1 MSMLEAAISAAQQL
15 FTPGP
20 ILGMLAV
27 LPIAL
32 ISGLMP
38 GGGLPITAIVLG
50 FVGFLDPWVAITIVV
65 FQSAANDAS
74 EPLPSILMGIPSSRA
89 SQATILDGYPMTR
102 QGLAGVAIGAS
113 YTASLIGGLVGAA
126 ALLVSLP
133 LMREL
138 LFMFG
143 SAEFF
148 LLSLMGMMTVAIV
161 SSGAFVKGMLTAMLG
176 LGIAMIGYS
185 PIGGVVRADFG
196 IHYLWDGIPLVPL
209 VVGIF
214 AIPEA
219 IDLVVGNTPIAMQRI
234 EEMLKGI
241 GKDVYRGMKIALNH
255 KWLTVRSSLIG
266 VFVGA
271 LPGVGGSVAHWIA
284 YAQARATEKDAKETF
299 GKGDIRG
306 VIAAESSNNSVDG
319 GDLIPT
325 VGFGIPGSGGM
336 ALLLAMFILYGI
348 QPGPAMLTTHLDL
361 TVSFVYVIALA
372 NIIVVPIMLAAS
384 PIIAKIATIPPNL
397 IAPVVIGFVTLSA
410 FMASYSLGDLM
421 VALGFAA
428 LGVFMKRY
436 GWPRPPILIAAVL
449 GESLERFTYAS
460 VSAYGASMLARPQF
474 LAIAAF
480 MLLIIGGSLRVQ
492 RGMHRAMASMPVE
505 PVSRDN
511 AEAMQQ
517 EQERSIGNSPLNEEK
532 TTLDTILL
540 RKQLTVE
547 VIGEIILLIAVT
559 AFFIY
564 MFIPSLEWAWG
575 ARLMPQIAIGIGTP
589 FLILRI
595 IYVLRVLFWSRTVSS
610 VTPSQIMDMGFRVGG
625 DPKEESKRWI
635 RILSAI
641 GVLYLGIW
649 AVGFHIALPFWIF
662 IYMVWFGRANFLL
675 AGSIAFLFLGLI
687 VGVYGYLIR
696 VPWHDP
702 PLFMLFRDFF
712 IS

>member
-1 MSMLEAAISAAQQL
+1 MLEAAISAAQQL
-15 FTPGP
+15 FAPGP

-102 QGLAGVAIGAS
+102 QGLAGVAIRAS

-133 LMREL
+133 VMREL
-138 LFMFG
+138 LFLFG

-148 LLSLMGMMTVAIV
+148 LLSLMGLMTVAIV

-176 LGIAMIGYS
+176 LAIAMIGYS

-209 VVGIF
+209 VIGIF

-219 IDLVVGNTPIAMQRI
+219 IDLVVGNTPIAMQRL

-284 YAQARATEKDAKETF
+284 YAQARATEKGAKESF
-299 GKGDIRG
+299 GKGDVRG

-325 VGFGIPGSGGM
+325 V
-336 ALLLAMFILYGI
+336 ALVYRAAAAWRFFWRCSFC
-348 QPGPAMLTTHLDL
+348 
-361 TVSFVYVIALA
+361 TVFS
-372 NIIVVPIMLAAS
+372 
-384 PIIAKIATIPPNL
+384 
-397 IAPVVIGFVTLSA
+397 
-410 FMASYSLGDLM
+410 
-421 VALGFAA
+421 
-428 LGVFMKRY
+428 
-436 GWPRPPILIAAVL
+436 
-449 GESLERFTYAS
+449 
-460 VSAYGASMLARPQF
+460 
-474 LAIAAF
+474 
-480 MLLIIGGSLRVQ
+480 RVQ
-492 RGMHRAMASMPVE
+492 GCL
-505 PVSRDN
+505 
-511 AEAMQQ
+511 Q
-517 EQERSIGNSPLNEEK
+517 SIW
-532 TTLDTILL
+532 T
-540 RKQLTVE
+540 
-547 VIGEIILLIAVT
+547 
-559 AFFIY
+559 
-564 MFIPSLEWAWG
+564 
-575 ARLMPQIAIGIGTP
+575 
-589 FLILRI
+589 
-595 IYVLRVLFWSRTVSS
+595 
-610 VTPSQIMDMGFRVGG
+610 
-625 DPKEESKRWI
+625 
-635 RILSAI
+635 
-641 GVLYLGIW
+641 
-649 AVGFHIALPFWIF
+649 
-662 IYMVWFGRANFLL
+662 
-675 AGSIAFLFLGLI
+675 
-687 VGVYGYLIR
+687 
-696 VPWHDP
+696 
-702 PLFMLFRDFF
+702 
-712 IS
+712 

>member
-1 MSMLEAAISAAQQL
+1 MSMFEAAIAAAERL
-15 FTPGP
+15 FTTGP

-38 GGGLPITAIVLG
+38 GGGLPITAVVLG

-126 ALLVSLP
+126 ALLFSLP
-133 LMREL
+133 VMREL
-138 LFMFG
+138 LFLFG

-148 LLSLMGMMTVAIV
+148 LLSLSGMMTVAIV

-176 LGIAMIGYS
+176 VAIAMIGYS

-219 IDLVVGNTPIAMQRI
+219 IDLVVGNTPIAMQRLD
-234 EEMLKGI
+234 EMLKGM

-255 KWLTVRSSLIG
+255 KWLIVRSSLIG

-271 LPGVGGSVAHWIA
+271 LPGVGGSVAHWIS
-284 YAQARATEKDAKETF
+284 YAQARATEKGAKGTF
-299 GKGDIRG
+299 GKGDVRG
-306 VIAAESSNNSVDG
+306 VIAAESSNNAVDG

-348 QPGPAMLTTHLDL
+348 QPGPEMLTTNLDL
-361 TVSFVYVIALA
+361 TISFVYVIALA
-372 NIIVVPIMLAAS
+372 NVVVVPIMLLAS
-384 PIIAKIATIPPNL
+384 PIIARVAAIPPNL
-397 IAPVVIGFVTLSA
+397 IAPVTIGVVTLSA
-410 FMASYSLGDLM
+410 FMATFALGDLM

-428 LGVFMKRY
+428 LGIFMKRY

-449 GESLERFTYAS
+449 SQTLEQFMYSS

-480 MLLIIGGSLRVQ
+480 MLLIIVGSLRMQ
-492 RGMHRAMASMPVE
+492 RGVRRLVASMPLGAATGESAGAVE
-505 PVSRDN
+505 
-511 AEAMQQ
+511 
-517 EQERSIGNSPLNEEK
+517 EQRSASK
-532 TTLDTILL
+532 TAFL
-540 RKQLTVE
+540 RQQLTVE
-547 VIGEIILLIAVT
+547 IVGEMILLLAV
-559 AFFIY
+559 AGFFLY
-564 MFIPSLEWAWG
+564 LFIPSRDWPWG
-575 ARLMPQIAIGIGTP
+575 ARLVPQLAVIIGTP
-589 FLILRI
+589 FLIIRI
-595 IYVLRVLFWSRTVSS
+595 IYVLRILFWSRAVGV
-610 VTPSQIMDMGFRVGG
+610 VTPSQIMDMGFRVGD
-625 DPKEESKRWI
+625 DPKGEGKRWI

-649 AVGFHIALPFWIF
+649 LVGFHVALPLWVFV
-662 IYMVWFGRANFLL
+662 YMVWFGKANYFL
-675 AGSIAFLFLGLI
+675 AGGIALAFLGLI
-687 VGVYGYLIR
+687 VGVYGHLIR

-702 PLFMLFRDFF
+702 PLFHALQVLL
-712 IS
+712 

>member
-15 FTPGP
+15 FTLGP

-38 GGGLPITAIVLG
+38 GGGLPVTAVVLG
-50 FVGFLDPWVAITIVV
+50 LVGFLDPWIAITIVV
-65 FQSAANDAS
+65 FQSAANDAT

-89 SQATILDGYPMTR
+89 SQATILDGYPIAR
-102 QGLAGVAIGAS
+102 QGLAGVAIGAT

-133 LMREL
+133 VMREL

-148 LLSLMGMMTVAIV
+148 LLSLMGIMTVAIV
-161 SSGAFVKGMLTAMLG
+161 SSGAFVKGMLTAMFG
-176 LGIAMIGYS
+176 LAIAMIGYS

-196 IHYLWDGIPLVPL
+196 IHYLWDGIPLTPL
-209 VVGIF
+209 VVGLF

-234 EEMLKGI
+234 EEMLKGM

-271 LPGVGGSVAHWIA
+271 LPALGGSVAHWIA
-284 YAQARATEKDAKETF
+284 YAQARATEKGAKETF

-319 GDLIPT
+319 GELIPT
-325 VGFGIPGSGGM
+325 VGFGIPGSGHM

-372 NIIVVPIMLAAS
+372 NIIVVPIMLTAS
-384 PIIAKIATIPPNL
+384 PIIAKVTAIPPNL
-397 IAPVVIGFVTLSA
+397 IAPVVIAVVSLSA
-410 FMASYSLGDLM
+410 FMATYSLGDLM

-428 LGVFMKRY
+428 LGIFMKRY
-436 GWPRPPILIAAVL
+436 GWPRPPILIAVVL
-449 GESLERFTYAS
+449 GESLERFMYAS
-460 VSAYGASMLARPQF
+460 VSAYGTSMLARPQF

-480 MLLIIGGSLRVQ
+480 MLLIVVGSLRLR
-492 RGMHRAMASMPVE
+492 RGVSGAMASMPLE
-505 PVSRDN
+505 PARGEN
-511 AEAMQQ
+511 ADAMQQ
-517 EQERSIGNSPLNEEK
+517 EKEA
-532 TTLDTILL
+532 LDTALL

-547 VIGEIILLIAVT
+547 VIGEIILLVAVT
-559 AFFIY
+559 VFFLY
-564 MFIPSLEWAWG
+564 MFIPSLDWPWG
-575 ARLMPQIAIGIGTP
+575 ARLMPQIAVGIGTP

-610 VTPSQIMDMGFRVGG
+610 VTPSQIMDFGFRVGD
-625 DPKEESKRWI
+625 DPKGEGKRWI

-649 AVGFHIALPFWIF
+649 VVGFHIALPFWVF
-662 IYMVWFGRANFLL
+662 VYMVWFGRANFLV
-675 AGSIAFLFLGLI
+675 AGGIALLFLGLI
-687 VGVYGYLIR
+687 VGVYGHLIR

-702 PLFMLFRDFF
+702 PLFMLFRYFF
-712 IS
+712 SS

>member
-1 MSMLEAAISAAQQL
+1 MSMLEAAVSAAQHL
-15 FTPGP
+15 FTLGP

-32 ISGLMP
+32 ISGIMP
-38 GGGLPITAIVLG
+38 GGGLPVTVVVLG
-50 FVGFLDPWVAITIVV
+50 FVGFLDPWTAITIVI
-65 FQSAANDAS
+65 FQAAANDAT
-74 EPLPSILMGIPSSRA
+74 EPLPSILMGIPGSRA
-89 SQATILDGYPMTR
+89 SQATILDGYPLSR

-126 ALLVSLP
+126 ALLISLP
-133 LMREL
+133 VIREL
-138 LFMFG
+138 LFVFG

-148 LLSLMGMMTVAIV
+148 LLSLMGIMTVAIV
-161 SSGAFVKGMLTAMLG
+161 SSGAFVKGMLTAMFG
-176 LGIAMIGYS
+176 LAIAMIGYS

-196 IHYLWDGIPLVPL
+196 IQYLWDGIPFTPI
-209 VVGIF
+209 VVGLF
-214 AIPEA
+214 AIPET
-219 IDLVVGNTPIAMQRI
+219 IDLVVGNSPIAMQRL
-234 EEMLKGI
+234 EEMLKGV

-255 KWLTVRSSLIG
+255 KWLTVRSSLVG

-271 LPGVGGSVAHWIA
+271 LPGLGGSVAHWIA
-284 YAQARATEKDAKETF
+284 YAQARATEKGAKESF

-319 GDLIPT
+319 GELMPT

-372 NIIVVPIMLAAS
+372 NLIVVPIMLTAS
-384 PIIAKIATIPPNL
+384 PIIAKVATIPPNL
-397 IAPVVIGFVTLSA
+397 ITPVVIAVVTLSA
-410 FMASYSLGDLM
+410 FMATYSLGDLM

-436 GWPRPPILIAAVL
+436 GWPRPPILIAVVL
-449 GESLERFTYAS
+449 AESLEQFMYAS
-460 VSAYGASMLARPQF
+460 VSAYGTSMLARPQF

-480 MLLIIGGSLRVQ
+480 MLLIVFGSLRMQ
-492 RGMHRAMASMPVE
+492 RGMRRAMASMPLE
-505 PVSRDN
+505 PMSGEN
-511 AEAMQQ
+511 ADATQREQ
-517 EQERSIGNSPLNEEK
+517 EQPTEDRPPDQQ
-532 TTLDTILL
+532 TRTLDTVLL
-540 RKQLTVE
+540 RNQLTVE
-547 VIGEIILLIAVT
+547 IIGEIILLLTVT

-564 MFIPSLEWAWG
+564 LFIPSLNWPWG

-595 IYVLRVLFWSRTVSS
+595 IYVLRALFWSRTVSS
-610 VTPSQIMDMGFRVGG
+610 VTPSGIMDLGFRVGD
-625 DPKEESKRWI
+625 DPKGEGKRWI

-641 GVLYLGIW
+641 AVLYAGIW
-649 AVGFHIALPFWIF
+649 LVGFHIAMPLWVFV
-662 IYMVWFGRANFLL
+662 YMVWFGRGNFFV
-675 AGSIAFLFLGLI
+675 AGGIALLFLGLI
-687 VGVYGYLIR
+687 GGVYGHLIR

-702 PLFMLFRDFF
+702 PLFMLFRSLF
-712 IS
+712 SL

>member
-1 MSMLEAAISAAQQL
+1 MSMFEAAIAAAERL
-15 FTPGP
+15 FSTGP

-38 GGGLPITAIVLG
+38 GGGLPITAVVLG

-65 FQSAANDAS
+65 FQAAANDAS

-126 ALLVSLP
+126 ALLFSLP
-133 LMREL
+133 VMREL
-138 LFMFG
+138 LFLFG

-148 LLSLMGMMTVAIV
+148 LLSLSGMMTVAIV
-161 SSGAFVKGMLTAMLG
+161 SSGAFVKGILTAMLG
-176 LGIAMIGYS
+176 VAIAMIGYS

-219 IDLVVGNTPIAMQRI
+219 IDLVVGNTPIAMQRL
-234 EEMLKGI
+234 EEMLKGM
-241 GKDVYRGMKIALNH
+241 GKDVYQGMKIALNH

-271 LPGVGGSVAHWIA
+271 LPGVGGSVAHWIS
-284 YAQARATEKDAKETF
+284 YAQARATEKGAKETF
-299 GKGDIRG
+299 GKGDVRG
-306 VIAAESSNNSVDG
+306 VIAAESSNNAVDG

-348 QPGPAMLTTHLDL
+348 QPGPEMLTTHLDL
-361 TVSFVYVIALA
+361 TISFVYVIALA
-372 NIIVVPIMLAAS
+372 NVIVVPIMLLAS
-384 PIIAKIATIPPNL
+384 PIIARVAAIPPNL
-397 IAPVVIGFVTLSA
+397 IAPVTIAIVTLSA
-410 FMASYSLGDLM
+410 FMATFSLGDLM

-428 LGVFMKRY
+428 LGIFMKRY

-449 GESLERFTYAS
+449 SQTLEQFMYSS
-460 VSAYGASMLARPQF
+460 VSAYGASMLVRPQF

-480 MLLIIGGSLRVQ
+480 MLLIIVGSLRMQ
-492 RGMHRAMASMPVE
+492 RGVRSVVASMPLEAATGENAGAVE
-505 PVSRDN
+505 
-511 AEAMQQ
+511 Q
-517 EQERSIGNSPLNEEK
+517 EQRGTKS
-532 TTLDTILL
+532 TLL
-540 RKQLTVE
+540 RQQLTVE
-547 VIGEIILLIAVT
+547 IVGEMILLAAV
-559 AFFIY
+559 AGFFLY
-564 MFIPSLEWAWG
+564 LFVPSLDWPWG
-575 ARLMPQIAIGIGTP
+575 ARLVPQLAVIIGTP
-589 FLILRI
+589 FLIIRI
-595 IYVLRVLFWSRTVSS
+595 IYVLRILFWSRAVGV
-610 VTPSQIMDMGFRVGG
+610 VTPSQIMDMGFRVGD
-625 DPKEESKRWI
+625 DPKGEGKRWI

-649 AVGFHIALPFWIF
+649 LVGFHIALPLWVFG
-662 IYMVWFGRANFLL
+662 YMVWFGKANFFL
-675 AGSIAFLFLGLI
+675 AGGIALAFLGLI
-687 VGVYGYLIR
+687 VGVYGYLIS

-702 PLFMLFRDFF
+702 PLFMLFRSLF
-712 IS
+712 SS

>member
-1 MSMLEAAISAAQQL
+1 MSLLEAAVSAAQQL
-15 FTPGP
+15 FAPGP

-38 GGGLPITAIVLG
+38 GGGLPITAVVLG

-65 FQSAANDAS
+65 FQAAANDAS

-113 YTASLIGGLVGAA
+113 YTASLIGGVIGAA

-133 LMREL
+133 VMREL
-138 LFMFG
+138 LFLFG

-176 LGIAMIGYS
+176 VAIAMIGYS
-185 PIGGVVRADFG
+185 PIGSVVRADFG

-209 VVGIF
+209 VIGIF

-219 IDLVVGNTPIAMQRI
+219 IDLVVGNTPIAMQRL

-284 YAQARATEKDAKETF
+284 YAQARATEKGAKDSF
-299 GKGDIRG
+299 GKGDVRG

-348 QPGPAMLTTHLDL
+348 QPGPAMLTKHLDL

-372 NIIVVPIMLAAS
+372 NIIVVPIMLTAS
-384 PIIAKIATIPPNL
+384 PIIAKIATVPPNL
-397 IAPVVIGFVTLSA
+397 IAPVVIGVVTLSA
-410 FMASYSLGDLM
+410 FMATYALGDLM
-421 VALGFAA
+421 VALAFAA
-428 LGVFMKRY
+428 LGIFMKRY

-449 GESLERFTYAS
+449 GESLERSMYAS

-480 MLLIIGGSLRVQ
+480 MLLIVIGSLRME
-492 RGMHRAMASMPVE
+492 RGMRRVRASMP
-505 PVSRDN
+505 
-511 AEAMQQ
+511 AQ
-517 EQERSIGNSPLNEEK
+517 GLNEENARVIPQEK
-532 TTLDTILL
+532 NALNTTTL
-540 RKQLTVE
+540 RGQLTAE
-547 VIGEIILLIAVT
+547 VVGEIILLLAVT
-559 AFFIY
+559 GFFVY
-564 MFIPSLEWAWG
+564 MFIPSMNWPWG
-575 ARLMPQIAIGIGTP
+575 ARLMPQLAIFIGTP
-589 FLILRI
+589 FLIIRIISVLRI
-595 IYVLRVLFWSRTVSS
+595 LFWSRTASS
-610 VTPSQIMDMGFRVGG
+610 VTPSQIMDMGFRIG
-625 DPKEESKRWI
+625 DDPREEGKRWI
-635 RILSAI
+635 RILCAI

-649 AVGFHIALPFWIF
+649 LAGFHIALPLWIF
-662 IYMVWFGRANFLL
+662 VYLLWFGRTNFFL
-675 AGSIAFLFLGLI
+675 AGGIALLFLGII
-687 VGVYGYLIR
+687 VGVYGELIR

-702 PLFMLFRDFF
+702 PLFMLFRHFF
-712 IS
+712 TRV

>member
-1 MSMLEAAISAAQQL
+1 MSLLEAAISAAQQL
-15 FTPGP
+15 FAPGP

-38 GGGLPITAIVLG
+38 GGGLPITAVVLG
-50 FVGFLDPWVAITIVV
+50 FVGFLDPWVAITVVV
-65 FQSAANDAS
+65 FQAAANDAS

-113 YTASLIGGLVGAA
+113 YTASLIGGVIGAA

-133 LMREL
+133 VMREL
-138 LFMFG
+138 LFLFG

-148 LLSLMGMMTVAIV
+148 LLSLMGLMTVAIV

-176 LGIAMIGYS
+176 LAIAMIGYS

-209 VVGIF
+209 VIGIF

-219 IDLVVGNTPIAMQRI
+219 IDLVVGNTPIAMQRL

-284 YAQARATEKDAKETF
+284 YAQARATEKGAKESF
-299 GKGDIRG
+299 GKGDVRG

-348 QPGPAMLTTHLDL
+348 QPGPGMLTKHLDL

-372 NIIVVPIMLAAS
+372 NIIVVPIMLTAS

-397 IAPVVIGFVTLSA
+397 IAPVVIGMVTLSA
-410 FMASYSLGDLM
+410 FMASYSLGDLV
-421 VALGFAA
+421 VALGFAV
-428 LGVFMKRY
+428 LGIFMKRY

-449 GESLERFTYAS
+449 GESLERSMYAS

-474 LAIAAF
+474 LSIAAF
-480 MLLIIGGSLRVQ
+480 MLLIAIGSLRME
-492 RGMHRAMASMPVE
+492 RGMRQAMGSVPPE
-505 PVSRDN
+505 QSTDT
-511 AEAMQQ
+511 EAGSIQQ
-517 EQERSIGNSPLNEEK
+517 EKSTSSMGLLRRQLSLEVTGEM
-532 TTLDTILL
+532 ILL
-540 RKQLTVE
+540 L
-547 VIGEIILLIAVT
+547 AVSG
-559 AFFIY
+559 FFLY
-564 MFIPSLEWAWG
+564 MFIPSLNWPWG
-575 ARLMPQIAIGIGTP
+575 ARLMPEVAVAIGTP
-589 FLILRI
+589 FLILRF
-595 IYVLRVLFWSRTVSS
+595 IYVLRALFWSRTGAL
-610 VTPSQIMDMGFRVGG
+610 VTPIQIMDMGFRIG
-625 DPKEESKRWI
+625 DDPTAEGKRWI
-635 RILSAI
+635 RILCAI
-641 GVLYLGIW
+641 AVLYFGIW
-649 AVGFHIALPFWIF
+649 LAGFHIALPLWIF
-662 IYMVWFGRANFLL
+662 VYMLWFGRAHLLL
-675 AGSIAFLFLGLI
+675 AGSMALLFLGLI
-687 VGVYGYLIR
+687 VGVYGELIR

>member
-1 MSMLEAAISAAQQL
+1 MSLLEAAVSAAQQL
-15 FTPGP
+15 FAPGP

-38 GGGLPITAIVLG
+38 GGGLPITAVVLG

-65 FQSAANDAS
+65 FQAAANDAS

-113 YTASLIGGLVGAA
+113 YTASLIGGVIGAA

-133 LMREL
+133 VMREL
-138 LFMFG
+138 LFLFG

-176 LGIAMIGYS
+176 VAIAMIGYS
-185 PIGGVVRADFG
+185 PIGSVVRADFG

-209 VVGIF
+209 VIGIF

-219 IDLVVGNTPIAMQRI
+219 IDLVVGNTPIAMQRL

-284 YAQARATEKDAKETF
+284 YAQARATEKGAKDLF
-299 GKGDIRG
+299 GKGDVRG

-348 QPGPAMLTTHLDL
+348 QPGPAMLTKHLDL

-372 NIIVVPIMLAAS
+372 NIIVVPIMLTAS
-384 PIIAKIATIPPNL
+384 PIIAKIATVPPNL
-397 IAPVVIGFVTLSA
+397 IAPVVIGVVTLSA
-410 FMASYSLGDLM
+410 FMATYALGDLM

-428 LGVFMKRY
+428 LGIFMKRY

-449 GESLERFTYAS
+449 GESLERSMYAS

-480 MLLIIGGSLRVQ
+480 MLLIVIGSLRME
-492 RGMHRAMASMPVE
+492 RGMRRARESMPAQGE
-505 PVSRDN
+505 EN
-511 AEAMQQ
+511 ARAIPQ
-517 EQERSIGNSPLNEEK
+517 EQNALNTSTVRS
-532 TTLDTILL
+532 
-540 RKQLTVE
+540 QLTAE
-547 VIGEIILLIAVT
+547 VIGEIILLLAVT
-559 AFFIY
+559 GFFVY
-564 MFIPSLEWAWG
+564 MFIPSMNWPWG
-575 ARLMPQIAIGIGTP
+575 ARLMPQLAIFIGTP
-589 FLILRI
+589 FLIIRI
-595 IYVLRVLFWSRTVSS
+595 ISVLRVLFLSRTASS
-610 VTPSQIMDMGFRVGG
+610 VTPSQIMDMGFRIG
-625 DPKEESKRWI
+625 DDPREEGKRWI
-635 RILSAI
+635 RILCAI

-649 AVGFHIALPFWIF
+649 LAGFHVALPLWIF
-662 IYMVWFGRANFLL
+662 VYLLWFGRTNFFL
-675 AGSIAFLFLGLI
+675 AGGIALLFLGII
-687 VGVYGYLIR
+687 VGVYGELIR

-702 PLFMLFRDFF
+702 PLFMLFRHLFTRV
-712 IS
+712 